1 MRERL
6 KFRLEELDK
15 HLKQLQKNINYL
27 DVFYGF
33 PLKNEYIETIL
44 NSSDIDKLDSI
55 AYRMIKFQDSL
66 GKSIKLFFA
75 LKEEDTESLTMLD
88 LLNLAEKKGSSIDVE
103 LWREIRRLR
112 NALTHEYIQ
121 SVSEITQAINILK
134 NKLSFFEQILNELKN
149 RSDF

>member
-15 HLKQLQKNINYL
+15 HLKQMKKNISYL

-33 PLKNEYIETIL
+33 PLKDEYVETIL

-88 LLNLAEKKGSSIDVE
+88 LINLAQKKGFSIDVE

-121 SVSEITQAINILK
+121 SISEITHAVNILK
-134 NKLSFFEQILNELKN
+134 NKLSFFEKILNELKN

>member
-15 HLKQLQKNINYL
+15 HLKQMKKNISYL

-33 PLKNEYIETIL
+33 PLKDEYVETIL
-44 NSSDIDKLDSI
+44 SSSDIDKLDSI

-88 LLNLAEKKGSSIDVE
+88 LINLAQKKGFSIDVE

-121 SVSEITQAINILK
+121 SISEITHAVNILK
-134 NKLSFFEQILNELKN
+134 NKLSFFEKILNELKN

>member
-15 HLKQLQKNINYL
+15 HLKQLKKNISYL

-33 PLKNEYIETIL
+33 PLKDEYVETIL

-88 LLNLAEKKGSSIDVE
+88 LINLAQKKGFSIDVE

-134 NKLSFFEQILNELKN
+134 NKLSFFEKILNELKN

>member
-6 KFRLEELDK
+6 RFRLEELDK
-15 HLKQLQKNINYL
+15 HLKQLKKNISYL

-33 PLKNEYIETIL
+33 PLKDEYVETIL

-88 LLNLAEKKGSSIDVE
+88 LINLAQKKGFSIDVE

-134 NKLSFFEQILNELKN
+134 NKLSFFEKILNELKN

>member
-15 HLKQLQKNINYL
+15 HLKQMKKNISYL

-33 PLKNEYIETIL
+33 PLKDEYVETIL

-88 LLNLAEKKGSSIDVE
+88 LINLAQKKGFSIDVE

-134 NKLSFFEQILNELKN
+134 NKLSFFEKILNELKN

>member
-15 HLKQLQKNINYL
+15 HLKQLKKNISYL

-33 PLKNEYIETIL
+33 PLKDEYVETIL

-88 LLNLAEKKGSSIDVE
+88 LINLAQKKGFSIDVE
-103 LWREIRRLR
+103 LWREIRMLR

-121 SVSEITQAINILK
+121 SVSEITHAVNILK
-134 NKLSFFEQILNELKN
+134 NKLSFFEKILNELKN